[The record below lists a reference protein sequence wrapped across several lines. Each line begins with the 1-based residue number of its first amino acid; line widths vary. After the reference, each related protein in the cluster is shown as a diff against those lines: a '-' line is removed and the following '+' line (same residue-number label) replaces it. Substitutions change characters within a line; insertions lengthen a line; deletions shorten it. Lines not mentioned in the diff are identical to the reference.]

1 MTHTHLKYG
10 ILRWGNAWKTVINNL
25 NKMHSKVLDIMK
37 KKEEK
42 ESIYCLTTKKLN
54 SQIISIVKDMLKVE
68 V

>member
-10 ILRWGNAWKTVINNL
+10 ILRWGNVWKTVINNL

-42 ESIYCLTTKKLN
+42 ERKYILYNNKEAK
-54 SQIISIVKDMLKVE
+54 
-68 V
+68 